1 MKFLF
6 IIALLV
12 VCGTMNAQSI
22 FHSLP
27 PYKAPSN
34 MMARSI
40 VGPTD
45 SLPSIATNKWQG
57 FRFAGPDIMF
67 AIPDFSMWTGLGIDY
82 VWAVANAATQK
93 WDYNYTVG
101 IRVTGGANLGSPT
114 IRTLGGVG
122 ARITLLKG
130 YLALGAIYNFT
141 LKKSQAAIGN
151 PAALIPGLN

>member
-1 MKFLF
+1 
-6 IIALLV
+6 
-12 VCGTMNAQSI
+12 
-22 FHSLP
+22 
-27 PYKAPSN
+27 

-45 SLPSIATNKWQG
+45 SLPSLSTNKWQG

-130 YLALGAIYNFT
+130 YLALGAIYNLT